1 MSAEI
6 DVTVVTD
13 AIRAIPVPVTAVDVT
28 PINGP
33 CQLYGWALREA
44 SGEIPGQGSGS
55 VTSPAATTTIATTAS
70 LAAGSYQV
78 SWEVELAGTLAA
90 GDANN
95 FRLVDANGNV
105 LVSINAAAAGV
116 YPQGTVEVNTTVA
129 GAIFVQSI
137 AAGTVGAVYSAQLT
151 AQPTFTPAAIVE
163 LQDGNQPL
171 GESSMAAQATDFET
185 LPGDGLR
192 VGNTVKLH
200 VIQGTVTGVIYA
212 RFDRQLY

>member
-6 DVTVVTD
+6 DITVVTD
-13 AIRAIPVPVTAVDVT
+13 AIRAIPVPVTTVDVT
-28 PINGP
+28 PITGP
-33 CQLYGWALREA
+33 CQLYGWSLREA

-55 VTSPAATTTIATTAS
+55 VTSPGATATIATTAS
-70 LAAGSYQV
+70 MPAGSYQV
-78 SWEVELAGTLAA
+78 SWEVELAGTLGA

-116 YPQGTVEVNTTVA
+116 YPQQAVEVNTTVA

-137 AAGTVGAVYSAQLT
+137 AAGTVGAVYSAQVS
-151 AQPTFTPAAIVE
+151 AQPTFTPAVIVE

-171 GESSMAAQATDFET
+171 GETAIAAQSFDTEVM
-185 LPGDGLR
+185 PSDGIH
-192 VGNTVKLH
+192 VGQSIKVH
-200 VIQGTVTGVIYA
+200 VIQGTVTGVLYV
-212 RFDRQLY
+212 RFDKQS